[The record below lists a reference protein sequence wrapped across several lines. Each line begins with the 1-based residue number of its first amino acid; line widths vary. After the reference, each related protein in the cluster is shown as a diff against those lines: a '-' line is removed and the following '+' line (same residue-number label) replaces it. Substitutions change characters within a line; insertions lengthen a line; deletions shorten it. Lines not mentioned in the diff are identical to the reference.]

1 MKNTFLCE
9 IASYIGMHV
18 EDLEKDAQMEGE
30 VFHCPSLVRVLGQHL
45 FHYAVDQDPNWLHNV
60 GLHFSSKKHLI
71 FKTFKRITQLIA
83 EDGRRLFVLF
93 LQTPIGLFS
102 LYRARGYDGEG
113 ASFLHK
119 DDTGFGYVIEPF
131 DHWIA
136 ERTRL
141 WRSQWELP
149 SFE

>member
-9 IASYIGMHV
+9 IASYVGVPV
-18 EDLEKDAQMEGE
+18 EDLEEDIVMEADA
-30 VFHCPSLVRVLGQHL
+30 FHCPSLVPVVGQHF
-45 FHYAVDQDPNWLHNV
+45 FHFAVDNDPQWLHDV
-60 GLHFSSKKHLI
+60 VLHFLSKRHPI
-71 FKTFKRITQLIA
+71 FKTFKQIA
-83 EDGRRLFVLF
+83 KSLTEDQKRFLVLF
-93 LQTPIGLFS
+93 LQTPIGVFCV
-102 LYRARGYDGEG
+102 YRARGYDGEG

-141 WRSQWELP
+141 WRSQWLP
-149 SFE
+149 